1 MEESVTQGQL
11 FTTVE
16 EWQISSAGAKASFP
30 AQRHFFFFFKLQ
42 LKPGGEIFILLPYL
56 STPTTFFKG
65 CKNFTSIDMYLFGN

>member
-30 AQRHFFFFFKLQ
+30 AQRHFFFFL
-42 LKPGGEIFILLPYL
+42 
-56 STPTTFFKG
+56 
-65 CKNFTSIDMYLFGN
+65 NFS